1 MLIFEDRLSIYLRVF
16 LFRLK
21 GVLAKSLKVNGQP
34 RDEKLFRK
42 LSCYI
47 TQEEVL
53 QPMLSLQEVM
63 MFAADLKL
71 PSGTIRKQKM
81 QLVRNKYTGI

>member
-1 MLIFEDRLSIYLRVF
+1 MIS
-16 LFRLK
+16 LFVYRSS
-21 GVLAKSLKVNGQP
+21 GVTAKSLKVNGQV

-53 QPMLSLQEVM
+53 QPLLSLQEVM

-71 PSGTIRKQKM
+71 PSGTTLKHKT
-81 QLVRNKYTGI
+81 QLVCICMLLPTYLPT